1 MTGRRESRWE
11 VGELECRMHL
21 TRNASLPLKMKTK
34 ENKWLGYSASRA
46 CVGVVAGLTQWGVEE

>member
-1 MTGRRESRWE
+1 
-11 VGELECRMHL
+11 
-21 TRNASLPLKMKTK
+21 MKTK